1 MSFLFVC
8 LFVFFVNKQII
19 ADKSSKNSPQYN
31 ISIMAERSFI
41 NNHITTISI
50 AIFIAAYGIIH
61 SIKPSFLFNKDGSL
75 REFGVGFR
83 RKTIIPSWLMSI
95 VLAIICY
102 FSVLYYV
109 ASPRLEF

>member
-1 MSFLFVC
+1 MV
-8 LFVFFVNKQII
+8 
-19 ADKSSKNSPQYN
+19 DR
-31 ISIMAERSFI
+31 SII

-50 AIFIAAYGIIH
+50 AIFIVIYSIIH
-61 SIKPSFLFNKDGSL
+61 TIKPSFLFNKDGSL
-75 REFGVGFR
+75 REFGVGFK

-109 ASPRLEF
+109 TSPRLEF

>member
-1 MSFLFVC
+1 M
-8 LFVFFVNKQII
+8 
-19 ADKSSKNSPQYN
+19 
-31 ISIMAERSFI
+31 ERSFI
-41 NNHITTISI
+41 HNHITTISI
-50 AIFIAAYGIIH
+50 AIFVVAYGFILT
-61 SIKPSFLFNKDGSL
+61 IKLSFLFNKDGSL

-83 RKTIIPSWLMSI
+83 KKTIIPTWLMSI

>member
-1 MSFLFVC
+1 M
-8 LFVFFVNKQII
+8 
-19 ADKSSKNSPQYN
+19 SKNYPKYN
-31 ISIMAERSFI
+31 ITIMFDRSII
-41 NNHITTISI
+41 NNNITTIAI

-83 RKTIIPSWLMSI
+83 KKTIIPSWLLSI

>member
-1 MSFLFVC
+1 MS
-8 LFVFFVNKQII
+8 KIY
-19 ADKSSKNSPQYN
+19 PPYN
-31 ISIMAERSFI
+31 ISITIIMVERSII

-50 AIFIAAYGIIH
+50 AIFILAYGIIH

-83 RKTIIPSWLMSI
+83 KKTIIPSWLMSI

>member
-1 MSFLFVC
+1 LFIY
-8 LFVFFVNKQII
+8 FVNKQII
-19 ADKSSKNSPQYN
+19 ADKSNKISPPYN

-102 FSVLYYV
+102 FSVMYYV

>member
-1 MSFLFVC
+1 
-8 LFVFFVNKQII
+8 
-19 ADKSSKNSPQYN
+19 
-31 ISIMAERSFI
+31 MAERSFI

-50 AIFIAAYGIIH
+50 ATFIAAYGIIH

>member
-1 MSFLFVC
+1 MV
-8 LFVFFVNKQII
+8 
-19 ADKSSKNSPQYN
+19 DR
-31 ISIMAERSFI
+31 SII

-50 AIFIAAYGIIH
+50 AIFIIIYSVIH
-61 SIKPSFLFNKDGSL
+61 TIKPSFLFNKDGSL

-109 ASPRLEF
+109 TSPRLEF

>member
-1 MSFLFVC
+1 MV
-8 LFVFFVNKQII
+8 
-19 ADKSSKNSPQYN
+19 
-31 ISIMAERSFI
+31 ERSII

-50 AIFIAAYGIIH
+50 AIFIVIYSIIH
-61 SIKPSFLFNKDGSL
+61 TIKPSFLFNKDGSL

-109 ASPRLEF
+109 TSPRLEF